1 MNRLVFSFSMAIMTI
16 VAATMSLTS
25 PAQAQTVTPTASPL
39 ADFETQPSDPFSSR
53 GNDGSNMGM
62 MNLLQ
67 RAMQGSSLDAGAFAA
82 TNRELVQ
89 DAATAFR
96 AKQQML
102 LKSRSVQPGQPSI
115 LMPGTLGTLSP
126 IATPGTLIL
135 TPSATPVLPVA
146 PVTP

>member
-1 MNRLVFSFSMAIMTI
+1 MTMNRLVFSFGLATTAII
-16 VAATMSLTS
+16 AAAVTVIS
-25 PAQAQTVTPTASPL
+25 PAQAQTAIPVASPL

-53 GNDGSNMGM
+53 GNDGSSMGM

-96 AKQQML
+96 AKQQRL
-102 LKSRSVQPGQPSI
+102 LQQRSVQVAQPSI
-115 LMPGTLGTLSP
+115 LMPGTLTP

-135 TPSATPVLPVA
+135 TPSVSPILPIT

>member
-1 MNRLVFSFSMAIMTI
+1 MNRLVFSLSLAIMTI
-16 VAATMSLTS
+16 VATAVSLTS
-25 PAQAQTVTPTASPL
+25 PAQAQTAAPATSPL
-39 ADFETQPSDPFSSR
+39 ADFQTQSDPFSGR
-53 GNDGSNMGM
+53 GNDGSNTGI

-67 RAMQGSSLDAGAFAA
+67 QAVLGPLPDARAFAA

-96 AKQQML
+96 AKQQRL
-102 LKSRSVQPGQPSI
+102 LQQRSVQPTSPQGMNNI
-115 LMPGTLGTLSP
+115 LLPGTLNP

-135 TPSATPVLPVA
+135 TPSISPVLPVA

>member
-1 MNRLVFSFSMAIMTI
+1 MNRLLFSFSIAMTTI
-16 VAATMSLTS
+16 VATAVSLTS
-25 PAQAQTVTPTASPL
+25 PAQAETATSAASPL
-39 ADFETQPSDPFSSR
+39 ADFQTQPNDPFSSR
-53 GNDGSNMGM
+53 GNDGSSAGM

-96 AKQQML
+96 AKQQRL
-102 LKSRSVQPGQPSI
+102 LQQRSVQPAQSSI
-115 LMPGTLGTLSP
+115 LLPGTLNP

-135 TPSATPVLPVA
+135 TPSISPVLPVA